1 MFKISFI
8 HLPHCN
14 HTFMYLIPRV
24 HNVLLSAL
32 PYTDD
37 GKEMLKIMGFSK
49 FKSTKVMRE
58 GGREGREGGLGVSIL
73 SLLLCFRVNMS
84 LVHVMQVLLT

>member
-1 MFKISFI
+1 M
-8 HLPHCN
+8 HM

-24 HNVLLSAL
+24 HKVLLSAL

-58 GGREGREGGLGVSIL
+58 GGREGWLGVSISSHYYCAL
-73 SLLLCFRVNMS
+73 G
-84 LVHVMQVLLT
+84 

>member
-1 MFKISFI
+1 
-8 HLPHCN
+8 
-14 HTFMYLIPRV
+14 MYLIPRV

-58 GGREGREGGLGVSIL
+58 GGRVGRVGSFNFVT
-73 SLLLCFRVNMS
+73 LLLCFRVNMS
-84 LVHVMQVLLT
+84 LVHVMPVLLT

>member
-1 MFKISFI
+1 
-8 HLPHCN
+8 
-14 HTFMYLIPRV
+14 MYLIPRV
-24 HNVLLSAL
+24 DNVLLSAL

-58 GGREGREGGLGVSIL
+58 GGREGWEFQFCHTII
-73 SLLLCFRVNMS
+73 
-84 LVHVMQVLLT
+84 VL

>member
-1 MFKISFI
+1 MHI
-8 HLPHCN
+8 

-32 PYTDD
+32 SYTDD

-58 GGREGREGGLGVSIL
+58 GWEGWEFQFCHTII
-73 SLLLCFRVNMS
+73 
-84 LVHVMQVLLT
+84 VL

>member
-1 MFKISFI
+1 M
-8 HLPHCN
+8 HM

-24 HNVLLSAL
+24 HKVLLSAL

-58 GGREGREGGLGVSIL
+58 GGREGGMVGSFNFIT
-73 SLLLCFRVNMS
+73 LLLCFRVNMS
-84 LVHVMQVLLT
+84 LVHVMPVLLT

>member
-1 MFKISFI
+1 
-8 HLPHCN
+8 
-14 HTFMYLIPRV
+14 MYLIPRV

-58 GGREGREGGLGVSIL
+58 GGRVGSFNFVT
-73 SLLLCFRVNMS
+73 LLLCFRVNMS
-84 LVHVMQVLLT
+84 LVHVMPVPLT